1 MGVKVERITLK
12 EMTSRW
18 GSCQPQTSRI
28 SLNLRLARL
37 PREYTVYVL
46 LHEMCHL
53 LHADH
58 SAAFYE
64 ELTKVVPTPWRF
76 GKKSSPNPW
85 RRFHPRESH
94 RVFFRDIC

>member
-1 MGVKVERITLK
+1 MGVKAGRIAYRN
-12 EMTSRW
+12 MTSRW

-58 SAAFYE
+58 STAFYE
-64 ELTKVVPTPWRF
+64 ELTKVCPNAMALRE
-76 GKKSSPNPW
+76 KIKSEPLAPL
-85 RRFHPRESH
+85 PPA
-94 RVFFRDIC
+94 